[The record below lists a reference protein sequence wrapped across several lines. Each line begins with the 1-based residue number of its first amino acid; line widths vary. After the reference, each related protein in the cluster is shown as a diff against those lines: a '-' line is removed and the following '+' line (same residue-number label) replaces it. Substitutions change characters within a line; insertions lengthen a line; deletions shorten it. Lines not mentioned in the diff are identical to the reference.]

1 MDDDIGEIRLIHAR
15 GACNDNSYS
24 MCKLSFIY
32 ICQRSTV
39 IILAVL
45 ITGSGMGIRRVV
57 C

>member
-39 IILAVL
+39 IILVVL
-45 ITGSGMGIRRVV
+45 VTGSGMGIRRVV